1 MSGIGNIIS
10 LPWSGRTW
18 PYIYFMTLR
27 AVNFWIMNCTYSVR
41 GFALSFSD
49 PGFPDTTSN
58 VLAWSGRTRLL
69 FGVKD
74 SYFYLQSYF

>member
-10 LPWSGRTW
+10 LLWSGRTW
-18 PYIYFMTLR
+18 PFLYFMTLR
-27 AVNFWIMNCTYSVR
+27 AVNFWIMNCTNSVR
-41 GFALSFSD
+41 GFALAISD
-49 PGFPDTTSN
+49 PGFTHTISN

-69 FGVKD
+69 CGVKD